1 MGDRL
6 VRRAFGR
13 QSPLRSF
20 ALGGLLGAAGTIATV
35 RRLRRPVEEGL
46 GAFESAPCF
55 SASRVELPREANSSS
70 SVSSPE

>member
-1 MGDRL
+1 MAESKGWRP
-6 VRRAFGR
+6 FGR

-35 RRLRRPVEEGL
+35 RRLRRPSQEGL

-55 SASRVELPREANSSS
+55 SAPPAELVREGSG
-70 SVSSPE
+70 VLDDSPE